1 MNVNKVI
8 IVGRLTRDPEKKAIP
23 SGQTVTNF
31 SIATSRKWKGND
43 GQEQEKTE
51 FHNIVAWGKVGEI
64 IAQYVIK
71 GQEIYIEG
79 RLETRNWE
87 DQESGKK
94 MYRTEIILE
103 NFQFGS
109 KPGGAGDSQGSY
121 QNQQSNATA
130 PAVDANPNPT
140 PTQAPAQEDV
150 NIPAAEEIP
159 TIDVDADTE
168 EVKVEDIPF

>member
-31 SIATSRKWKGND
+31 SIATSRKWKSQD
-43 GQEQEKTE
+43 GQDQEKTE
-51 FHNIVAWGKVGEI
+51 FHNIVAWGKRGEV
-64 IAQYVIK
+64 IAQYMTK
-71 GQEIYIEG
+71 GQEIYLEG
-79 RLETRNWE
+79 RLETRNWD

-94 MYRTEIILE
+94 MYRTEIVME
-103 NFQFGS
+103 EFQFGS
-109 KPGGAGDSQGSY
+109 KPTGTSQGNY
-121 QNQQSNATA
+121 QNQQPGTAAGAGIATEQ
-130 PAVDANPNPT
+130 NPT
-140 PTQAPAQEDV
+140 PSQAPTQENV
-150 NIPAAEEIP
+150 NIPAVEEIP

>member
-8 IVGRLTRDPEKKAIP
+8 LVGRLTRDPEKKIIP

-31 SIATSRKWKGND
+31 SIATSRKWKNQE

-51 FHNIVAWGKVGEI
+51 FHNIIAWAKRGEV
-64 IAQYVIK
+64 IAQYMTK
-71 GQEIYIEG
+71 GQEIYLEG

-94 MYRTEIILE
+94 MYRTEIVME
-103 NFQFGS
+103 DFQFGA
-109 KPGGAGDSQGSY
+109 KPAGATQGNY
-121 QNQQSNATA
+121 QNQQNDATTNTNATA
-130 PAVDANPNPT
+130 NQNPT
-140 PTQAPAQEDV
+140 PTQAPAQENV
-150 NIPAAEEIP
+150 NIPAPEEIP

-168 EVKVEDIPF
+168 EIKVEDIPF